1 MESELVFRKTMEF
14 SPKESS
20 LFRASIDAVKEFL
33 PTAQLRCSAEGV
45 RINGMDGGH
54 MGFVDYFLAAADMT
68 TCKIP
73 KPLTIGVSLAVLARV
88 LANIGSGDK
97 LTLSVDPKKLDRLQV
112 SYTNEHVSKRGFYEI
127 ALLNIH
133 EEVMGIPELEY
144 GADVQAKTSDI
155 LTAFREVSAFG
166 EFLDLTLDE
175 DGFHI
180 AATGDMGSAK
190 QTLENIEGREMALEN
205 GAAVTAKFAA
215 KFLLTIL
222 KGGGSLSSAA
232 RIEFDEGKPL
242 RASFHY
248 GSGSHYVGYLA
259 PRVAEDL

>member
-1 MESELVFRKTMEF
+1 MEF

-20 LFRASIDAVKEFL
+20 LFRASIDALKEFL

-54 MGFVDYFLAAADMT
+54 IGFVDYFLAATDMN

-73 KPLTIGVSLAVLARV
+73 HPISLGVSLSVLARV

-97 LTLSVDPKKLDRLQV
+97 LTLSVDAKKTDRLQV
-112 SYTNEHVSKRGFYEI
+112 SYTNEHISKRGFYEI
-127 ALLNIH
+127 ALMNLN
-133 EEVMGIPELEY
+133 EDALSIPALDY
-144 GADVQAKTSDI
+144 AADVQAKTADV
-155 LTAFREVSAFG
+155 LTALREVSTFS

-175 DGFHI
+175 DGFHV
-180 AATGDMGSAK
+180 AATGEMGSAK

-205 GAAVTAKFAA
+205 GEAVTAKFAA
-215 KFLLTIL
+215 KFLLSIL

-232 RIEFDEGKPL
+232 RIEFDVGKPL

-259 PRVAEDL
+259 PRVSEDE

>member
-1 MESELVFRKTMEF
+1 MEF

-20 LFRASIDAVKEFL
+20 LFRASIDALKEFL

-54 MGFVDYFLAAADMT
+54 IGFVDYFLAAGDMA

-73 KPLTIGVSLAVLARV
+73 RPLSIGVSLAVLARV
-88 LANIGSGDK
+88 LANVGSGDK
-97 LTLSVDPKKLDRLQV
+97 LTLSVDAKKTDRLQV

-127 ALLNIH
+127 ALMNIN
-133 EEVMGIPELEY
+133 EDAMAIPELEY
-144 GADVQAKTSDI
+144 AADVQAKTSDI

-175 DGFHI
+175 EGFHV

-205 GAAVTAKFAA
+205 GEAVTAKFAA
-215 KFLLTIL
+215 KFLLSIL
-222 KGGGSLSSAA
+222 KGGGSLSTAS

-248 GSGSHYVGYLA
+248 GSGSHFVGYLA
-259 PRVAEDL
+259 PRVAEE